1 MGATLDG
8 RMDPGGAGASG
19 GTHYPDLILLVPAG
33 RAAIELELEPTAPD
47 RLEEIIVA
55 YESKTNI
62 AGVKFLV
69 ENPELAKPAQAAATR
84 LGVSFPVSFEW
95 IRFDRSGR

>member
-1 MGATLDG
+1 
-8 RMDPGGAGASG
+8 
-19 GTHYPDLILLVPAG
+19 
-33 RAAIELELEPTAPD
+33 
-47 RLEEIIVA
+47 
-55 YESKTNI
+55 
-62 AGVKFLV
+62 VKFLV